1 MKTIEDKA
9 ILVKYE
15 IEPIV
20 DYFSEEDAE
29 KMFGK
34 LIEQVTEDDI
44 KEIVNERILSGA
56 ALPKA
61 RKNFKVK
68 NFTIKIKKGS
78 A

>member
-1 MKTIEDKA
+1 
-9 ILVKYE
+9 
-15 IEPIV
+15 
-20 DYFSEEDAE
+20 
-29 KMFGK
+29 MFGK